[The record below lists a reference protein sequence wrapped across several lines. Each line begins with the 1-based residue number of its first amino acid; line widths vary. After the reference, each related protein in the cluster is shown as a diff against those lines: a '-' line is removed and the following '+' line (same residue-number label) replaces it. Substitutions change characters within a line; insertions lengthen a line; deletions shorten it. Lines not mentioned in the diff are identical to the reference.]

1 MLRETKQKVLQK
13 WQWKTSAAFPL
24 PVHVPTCVPWVR
36 VVECS
41 LSSSQLHPCRS
52 RAQKW
57 FQEDCLCCD
66 FGCADRPPDLVS
78 YRGTCCLPSKEDGGA
93 NDLQSPAPTTVS
105 MILIQW
111 DCQWT
116 WGWLSSSSLCCWH
129 LELLKIC
136 TFLPT
141 GLSIISHV
149 WFLTQTLFRLSFF
162 SEKWLQSSRSLV
174 LSI

>member
-1 MLRETKQKVLQK
+1 MGDQAKGVAKMTMKNICCFSFACTCAYLC
-13 WQWKTSAAFPL
+13 PL
-24 PVHVPTCVPWVR
+24 SQGGWVQSELIPVT
-36 VVECS
+36 S
-41 LSSSQLHPCRS
+41 LSFRCPEMAS
-52 RAQKW
+52 RRIVS
-57 FQEDCLCCD
+57 CD

-105 MILIQW
+105 MILMQW

-174 LSI
+174 LSILF